1 MEFKP
6 TPFILALQ
14 SMIKAGEI
22 DKVKIQSMLDNKQ
35 ITQEEYDYII
45 NKN

>member
-14 SMIKAGEI
+14 SMVKIGKI
-22 DKVKIQSMLDNKQ
+22 DKAKIKSMLDNKQ
-35 ITQEEYDYII
+35 ITQKEYDYII
-45 NKN
+45 NK